1 MEKLIVTRWQGRLL
15 TALISGKRAAQLTLE
30 PKEEDSLLNRIYI
43 GKVQTVVESLNA
55 AFVEFKEGQN
65 GYLSLAENKPRIL
78 NRQGAKKLRPGDEIL
93 VQVEREPV
101 KTKAPVLTCSLSF
114 AGRLC
119 VLTPEKP
126 GINFSSKLKDSQLRE
141 ALKPALANELKGL
154 GLDGCGVIV
163 RTNAQGQEPSEVC
176 RELKSLALQY
186 LSLLEQAEHRTC
198 YTCLYQGLPGY
209 IASLRDAGRG
219 RLEAIVTDQP
229 DCFDALKQYL
239 EASQPE
245 DGGLLSLYSDPL
257 VSLLKVYSLEKA
269 MSEALGKRVWLKS
282 GGYLVIEYTEAM
294 TVIDVNTGKYSGKK
308 TLQETILKINR
319 EAAREIAWQLRLRN
333 LSGIILVDFIDMER
347 EEDSRALMEELS
359 CAAAADPVKTAVVD
373 MTRLGLVEITRKK
386 VLRPFHEQ
394 VRDMEEGGGAGL
406 DQGQAASGSRAAKS

>member
-1 MEKLIVTRWQGRLL
+1 MERLIITRWKGRIL
-15 TALISGKRAAQLTLE
+15 TALVSGKRAVQLTAE
-30 PKEEDSLLNRIYI
+30 PKEEGSLLNRIYI
-43 GKVQTVVESLNA
+43 GKVQTVVENLNA
-55 AFVEFKEGQN
+55 AFVEFKEGEN
-65 GYLSLAENKPRIL
+65 GYLSLTENKPHVL

-126 GINFSSKLKDSQLRE
+126 GINFSSKLKGSQIRESLR
-141 ALKPALANELKGL
+141 PALEEELKGL
-154 GLDGCGVIV
+154 GLKGCGVIV
-163 RTNAQGQEPSEVC
+163 RTNAQGQDPQEVC

-186 LSLLEQAEHRTC
+186 LSLLEQAKHRTC

-229 DCFDALKQYL
+229 DCFAAIRQYL

-245 DGGLLSLYSDPL
+245 DRGLLCLYSDPL
-257 VSLLKVYSLEKA
+257 VSLIKVYSLEKA

-308 TLQETILKINR
+308 TLRETILKINL
-319 EAAREIAWQLRLRN
+319 EAAGEIAWQLRLRN
-333 LSGIILVDFIDMER
+333 LSGIILVDFIDMEQ
-347 EEDSRALMEELS
+347 EEDSRILMEELS
-359 CAAAADPVKTAVVD
+359 RAAAADPVKTTVVD

-394 VRDMEEGGGAGL
+394 VKDMEEGGGAGPE
-406 DQGQAASGSRAAKS
+406 